1 MTRGGKDK
9 DRDSGPERKC
19 IATGEVRPKAELI
32 RFVVGPEDQL
42 VPDLA
47 EKLPG
52 RGIWVSAT
60 RAALETAL
68 KKNMFHRAAKTQ
80 LRLSETL
87 VSDLEQQL
95 ARRVVDLISLSRKSG
110 VAISGYEISGYE
122 KVKDALS
129 KETAEVLLQAE
140 DGSSRGKSKLSTPHY
155 GHYIGW
161 LTADELGMAFGRQTV
176 IHAALGAG
184 GLTQRV
190 VEEAQR
196 LKGFRIGTSD
206 AKTAAGAAGKEK
218 RAK

>member
-1 MTRGGKDK
+1 VTRGGKDK

-32 RFVVGPEDQL
+32 RFVVGPDNQL
-42 VPDLA
+42 APDLA

-52 RGIWVSAT
+52 RGIWVLAE
-60 RAALETAL
+60 RQALEKAL
-68 KKNMFHRAAKTQ
+68 KKNMFFRAARTELKV
-80 LRLSETL
+80 SDTL
-87 VSDLEQQL
+87 VGEIEQQL
-95 ARRVVDLISLSRKSG
+95 ARRVVNLISLSRKSG
-110 VAISGYEISGYE
+110 QAVSGYE

-206 AKTAAGAAGKEK
+206 AKAAAGAAGKEK
-218 RAK
+218 RAR

>member
-9 DRDSGPERKC
+9 DRAAGPERKC
-19 IATGEVRPKAELI
+19 IATGQVRPKAELI
-32 RFVVGPEDQL
+32 RFVVGPDGQL
-42 VPDLA
+42 CPDLA
-47 EKLPG
+47 GKLPG
-52 RGIWVSAT
+52 KGIWVTST
-60 RAALETAL
+60 RAALETAV
-68 KKNMFHRAAKTQ
+68 KKNIFARAARQQ
-80 LRLSETL
+80 LSVPGTL
-87 VSDLEQQL
+87 VADVERQL

-110 VAISGYEISGYE
+110 LAVSGYE
-122 KVKDALS
+122 KVKSELA
-129 KETAEVLLQAE
+129 KENAEVLLQAD
-140 DGSSRGKSKLSTPHY
+140 DGSARGKSKLSTPHF
-155 GHYIGW
+155 GSYIGW

-206 AKTAAGAAGKEK
+206 ALAAAGAAGKEN

>member
-1 MTRGGKDK
+1 MTRGGRTKN
-9 DRDSGPERKC
+9 RESGPERKC
-19 IATGEVRPKAELI
+19 IATGEVRPKSELI
-32 RFVVGPEDQL
+32 RFVVGPDATL

-47 EKLPG
+47 GKLPG
-52 RGIWVSAT
+52 RGIWITASKT
-60 RAALETAL
+60 ALETAM
-68 KKNMFHRAAKTQ
+68 KKNIFHRAAKTQ
-80 LRLSETL
+80 VSVSPTL
-87 VSDLEQQL
+87 VSDIEQQL

-110 VAISGYEISGYE
+110 QAVSGYE
-122 KVKDALS
+122 KVKDVLF
-129 KETAEVLLQAE
+129 KETAEVLIQAE

-196 LKGFRIGTSD
+196 LKGFRVRPTD
-206 AKTAAGAAGKEK
+206 AKTVAAAAGKEK
-218 RAK
+218 RAR